1 MTTLSQEPSKPKLV
15 LNPTNGGQSP
25 EELAVAHGVANFQRV
40 VAERDEYK
48 TKWEL
53 AEKLIA
59 VYKIELDGQRAQLE
73 IERSRTQSYQV
84 ERDDA
89 VVLCSTVEA
98 TLENIM
104 AIGRAHQV
112 ANIPMVKKI
121 VPPQDETASRS
132 D

>member
-1 MTTLSQEPSKPKLV
+1 MTTLSPEQAKSKQ
-15 LNPTNGGQSP
+15 TNGGETP
-25 EELAVAHGVANFQRV
+25 EALAVASAVQHHVASYKRMET
-40 VAERDEYK
+40 ERDEYK
-48 TKWEL
+48 SKLEI

-59 VYKIELDGQRAQLE
+59 VYKIEVEGQRAQLE
-73 IERSRTQSYQV
+73 VERSRIQSYQV

-89 VVLCSTVEA
+89 VVRCATVEA

-121 VPPQDETASRS
+121 VPPQDET
-132 D
+132 DGN